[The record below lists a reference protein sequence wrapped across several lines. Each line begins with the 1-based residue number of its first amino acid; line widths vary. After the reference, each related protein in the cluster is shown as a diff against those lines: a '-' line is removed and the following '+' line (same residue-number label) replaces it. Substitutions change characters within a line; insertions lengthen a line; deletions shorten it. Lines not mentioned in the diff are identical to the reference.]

1 MFSYSGQAYKTTHSV
16 IGIYLNEVRNLYIY
30 DREPSS
36 GNLMSNIGYVWTFV
50 LQVNDKVHLQ
60 IDSAQL
66 YVDDDQRFFF
76 NGWLLNTI
84 WKNTFSFTYP
94 FRFTFTSMI
103 KYDDYLSVLQF
114 LCLVIFSGK

>member
-1 MFSYSGQAYKTTHSV
+1 MRKYPRPGIVDTYPNKSILFNSYSGHAYKTTYSV

-36 GNLMSNIGYVWTFV
+36 GNIHSNIGYVWTFV

-84 WKNTFSFTYP
+84 
-94 FRFTFTSMI
+94 
-103 KYDDYLSVLQF
+103 
-114 LCLVIFSGK
+114 